1 MVDPE
6 RHPRDDDNHE
16 ARNVNGDDKEGQ
28 LSGKGEHH
36 PETTVSTCKQR
47 KFKSVGELKKFVGKV
62 EDAVQ
67 STAFL
72 IGKCNFLNED
82 H

>member
-28 LSGKGEHH
+28 LPGKGEHH
-36 PETTVSTCKQR
+36 PETTVSTCNWNSKITLG
-47 KFKSVGELKKFVGKV
+47 KLKKFVGKV
-62 EDAVQ
+62 EAVQ

-72 IGKCNFLNED
+72 IRKCNFLNED